1 MLSSVILN
9 LVFSHAAFHC
19 LSCFTWSAKILPG
32 AFERDLPRE
41 GKAVAVSLKER
52 WVKIKRAIMQTNH
65 MIREKKK
72 VASD

>member
-1 MLSSVILN
+1 M
-9 LVFSHAAFHC
+9 
-19 LSCFTWSAKILPG
+19 
-32 AFERDLPRE
+32 PRE